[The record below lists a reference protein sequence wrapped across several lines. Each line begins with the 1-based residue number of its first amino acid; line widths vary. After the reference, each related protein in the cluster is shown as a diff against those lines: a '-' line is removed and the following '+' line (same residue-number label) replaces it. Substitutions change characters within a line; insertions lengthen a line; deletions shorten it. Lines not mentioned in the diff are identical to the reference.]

1 MCEAKPSPVNEISSN
16 HFCGKPTF
24 QPSGRCGVYINA
36 SLGQKA
42 TIDVKERTSDVRSFG
57 ARKEHHARSDFLG
70 ATISPE
76 RHGRNPGRSPIAVLG
91 IHIRI
96 YKTGLQSIYRDVACS
111 QVSGGDTIEG
121 THGSFRCGIV
131 GCAVEAC
138 TRSRSR
144 TNGDDASMIGQNLRR
159 STNGCEHAV
168 HINPVLAF
176 DGGDVHI
183 HTYCSHDKDGSVVD
197 QNVELAK
204 LFDHLSNQPFG
215 FGSIPLVCANGKC
228 THTLC
233 FNLLDDVSCLIG
245 GRCVTN
251 DYIRAFLRQRQCCS
265 CSNTAR
271 TSRNKC
277 NLTSKL
283 LCHTSPSGSNRTTFP
298 LGFHSPRVFLSRDPV
313 AKVSWAV
320 SQFGAFFLHGR

>member
-1 MCEAKPSPVNEISSN
+1 MACVSLK
-16 HFCGKPTF
+16 TLL
-24 QPSGRCGVYINA
+24 NA

-42 TIDVKERTSDVRSFG
+42 AIDVEERTSDVRSFR

-76 RHGRNPGRSPIAVLG
+76 RHCRNPGRSPIAVFG

-96 YKTGLQSIYRDVACS
+96 HKTRLQSVYRDVARS

-121 THGSFRCGIV
+121 THGSLRCGIV
-131 GCAVEAC
+131 GCTVEAC

-144 TNGDDASMIGQNLRR
+144 TNGNDASMIGQNLRR
-159 STNGCEHAV
+159 SPRSREHAI
-168 HINPVLAF
+168 HIDLVLAF
-176 DGGDVHI
+176 DGNVI
-183 HTYCSHDKDGSVVD
+183 YISTDGSHNEDCRVVD
-197 QNVELAK
+197 QNVQLAK

-215 FGSIPLVCANGKC
+215 FGSIPLVCANGKS

-233 FNLLDDVSCLIG
+233 FNFLDDVSCLIG

-251 DYIRAFLRQRQCCS
+251 DYIRTFLRQRQCCS

-283 LCHTSPSGSNRTTFP
+283 LCHTSPLGSNDRLNYLVCDVRT
-298 LGFHSPRVFLSRDPV
+298 
-313 AKVSWAV
+313 
-320 SQFGAFFLHGR
+320 